1 MRKNFSE
8 HLKKI
13 ISHNKNV
20 FILLGDISVGLFL
33 DKKEKLYRNVLN
45 LGLIEQS
52 MISYAAGLARSGITP
67 FVHTISPF
75 MIERAY
81 EQIKLDLSYN
91 NCKCIMVS
99 ANGPFDY
106 NKLGPTHHCPSD
118 VPLLS
123 LLENI
128 EIFMPGRV
136 QDVKTCIELSLLNST
151 SSYIRLNAHPV
162 ENENIAS
169 GTVICSGNI
178 KESLNIYIGEA
189 LNLID
194 NNNLEFGF
202 DHLESF
208 SIIEQQ
214 NEFYYNNPNNNS
226 IIRNTNNF
234 DDIFTINDNN
244 ENESEISEID
254 HINIINSNN
263 NNNNR
268 NSITNNS
275 LRKSRSSIRF
285 STNNNTGKNL
295 VIILFII
302 IF

>member
-8 HLKKI
+8 YLKKI

-194 NNNLEFGF
+194 NNNLEFKKS
-202 DHLESF
+202 DHLYVFSYNQIPKNLSF
-208 SIIEQQ
+208 
-214 NEFYYNNPNNNS
+214 YK
-226 IIRNTNNF
+226 
-234 DDIFTINDNN
+234 
-244 ENESEISEID
+244 
-254 HINIINSNN
+254 NIIFWEPYSAPVFAQKF
-263 NNNNR
+263 R
-268 NSITNNS
+268 NE
-275 LRKSRSSIRF
+275 RKSSQ
-285 STNNNTGKNL
+285 K
-295 VIILFII
+295 IISNIYPNKI
-302 IF
+302 ENGIFEFPPNYRETIV